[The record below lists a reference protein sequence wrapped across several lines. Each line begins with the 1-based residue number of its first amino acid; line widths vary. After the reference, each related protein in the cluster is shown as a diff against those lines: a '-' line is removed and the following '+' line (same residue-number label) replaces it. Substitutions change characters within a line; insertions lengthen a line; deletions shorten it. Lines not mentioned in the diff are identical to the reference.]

1 MTQEEKARA
10 YDEAL
15 NKAKIEINT
24 KGIGETVDLCKQ
36 LFPKLA
42 ESEKIREE
50 INTLYSEI
58 DLCIWDLIKARTD
71 KDAKAE
77 SKALFKMEG
86 LMVATLQDLSCIED
100 YLDNLI

>member
-42 ESEKIREE
+42 DSEKIREE
-50 INTLYSEI
+50 IHTLYSEI
-58 DLCIWDLIKARTD
+58 DLCLIDLIKARTD

-86 LMVATLQDLSCIED
+86 LMVAALQDLSCIED

>member
-1 MTQEEKARA
+1 MTQEEKAQA

-15 NKAKIEINT
+15 EKAKIEINT
-24 KGIGETVDLCKQ
+24 KGIGEAVDLCKQ

-50 INTLYSEI
+50 IHTLYSEI
-58 DLCIWDLIKARTD
+58 DLCILDLLKARAD
-71 KDAKAE
+71 KDTEAE
-77 SKALFKMEG
+77 GKALFKMEG

>member
-10 YDEAL
+10 YDEIL
-15 NKAKIEINT
+15 NKAKIEIST

-58 DLCIWDLIKARTD
+58 DLCLIDLIKARTD

-77 SKALFKMEG
+77 GKALFKMEG
-86 LMVATLQDLSCIED
+86 LMVATLQDLSCIQD